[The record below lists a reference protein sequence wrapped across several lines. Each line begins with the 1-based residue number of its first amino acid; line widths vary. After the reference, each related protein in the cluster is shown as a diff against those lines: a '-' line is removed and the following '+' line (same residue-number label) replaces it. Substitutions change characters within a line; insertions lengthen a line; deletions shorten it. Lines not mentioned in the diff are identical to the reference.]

1 MLLQAARS
9 AEFVVAIKEHQAQR
23 AFSVA
28 FFLLSFIRN
37 GLSGQWSCGFR
48 SVGHDSPTWEKNRT
62 RYCRER
68 RKGQL
73 SLFVIFLFSSIV
85 FVFFAFASK
94 YCLSMKSVK
103 NHVSHSQPIRQKRP
117 KPIASFFRAFLPAGV
132 SFLFVV
138 IGSYG

>member
-9 AEFVVAIKEHQAQR
+9 EEFVVAIKEHQVQR

-73 SLFVIFLFSSIV
+73 SLFAIFLLSSVV

-94 YCLSMKSVK
+94 YCLSMKSRQ
-103 NHVSHSQPIRQKRP
+103 NHVSHVFS
-117 KPIASFFRAFLPAGV
+117 RAFCRLACRFF
-132 SFLFVV
+132 SL
-138 IGSYG
+138 

>member
-9 AEFVVAIKEHQAQR
+9 EEFVVAIKGHQVQR

-85 FVFFAFASK
+85 LFSLLSPPSIVF
-94 YCLSMKSVK
+94 
-103 NHVSHSQPIRQKRP
+103 Q
-117 KPIASFFRAFLPAGV
+117 
-132 SFLFVV
+132 
-138 IGSYG
+138 

>member
-9 AEFVVAIKEHQAQR
+9 EEFVVAIKEHQVQR

-37 GLSGQWSCGFR
+37 GLSGQWGCGFR

-62 RYCRER
+62 RYSRER

-85 FVFFAFASK
+85 FVFFVFASK
-94 YCLSMKSVK
+94 YCLSMKSVQ

-117 KPIASFFRAFLPAGV
+117 KPIASFSRAFCRLACRFF
-132 SFLFVV
+132 SL
-138 IGSYG
+138 

>member
-9 AEFVVAIKEHQAQR
+9 EEFVVAIKEHQVQR

-28 FFLLSFIRN
+28 FFFLSFIRN

-48 SVGHDSPTWEKNRT
+48 SVGHDSPTWKKNRT

-73 SLFVIFLFSSIV
+73 SSFVIFLFSSIV
-85 FVFFAFASK
+85 FVFFACFRLQV
-94 YCLSMKSVK
+94 LSFNEKRPKSLVTFTANQAK
-103 NHVSHSQPIRQKRP
+103 P
-117 KPIASFFRAFLPAGV
+117 KPIASFSRAFCRLACRFF
-132 SFLFVV
+132 SL
-138 IGSYG
+138 